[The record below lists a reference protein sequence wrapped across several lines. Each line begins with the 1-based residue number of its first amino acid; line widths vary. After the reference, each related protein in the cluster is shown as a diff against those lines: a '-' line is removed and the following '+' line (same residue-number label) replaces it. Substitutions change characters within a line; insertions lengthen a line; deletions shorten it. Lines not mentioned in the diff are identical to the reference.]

1 MAAILH
7 SVIMR
12 PPGERSGS
20 IMQRYVNI
28 ALGRF
33 LCIGFPVGVALWL
46 FGGAIERYAQISA
59 RGIFECRE
67 WPLRRYART
76 GNVPQVRWRIKSCIG
91 RWERKDKKDRASR
104 EARTAWTFCAGD

>member
-1 MAAILH
+1 
-7 SVIMR
+7 
-12 PPGERSGS
+12 
-20 IMQRYVNI
+20 MQRYVNI

-33 LCIGFPVGVALWL
+33 LCRSIPVGVALWL

-67 WPLRRYART
+67 GTVPRHAKT

-91 RWERKDKKDRASR
+91 GRERKGKEDRGKRSR
-104 EARTAWTFCAGD
+104 AIGRAGWTFCPGDFIAIFVLWTF